1 MADIVLRDRNG
12 NQVEYPGVESIK
24 LNTVGG
30 DTKEFIDPDTVPQAV
45 EKTIDPDFS
54 TGDMEVIPEEGQ
66 VFSKVG
72 ISKPD
77 NLIPGNIAEGVDIA
91 GIVGTLAS
99 GGGGGLDDW
108 NAVVKPWTAPEA
120 TSQATLHTIVTNQ
133 ELKDKGIQI
142 VSGESANVLKTLA
155 LLVRVSTSATT
166 SDDAKRINIGCLC
179 NWQLATHGTSN
190 KLNRAFLYQA
200 SSTNASGYSVNY
212 ISSSTMWEIQGL
224 FGYTIFS
231 LGETRG
237 LTTYYK
243 TGDNFY
249 PIGTYIAIVLQH
261 KTKTVSEEL

>member
-91 GIVGTLAS
+91 GIVGTLAAS
-99 GGGGGLDDW
+99 GGGGAETGAKVL
-108 NAVVKPWTAPEA
+108 AKVVTKNDVTEYY
-120 TSQATLHTIVTNQ
+120 ATLTIFDETELASAGIDLSAYQKDSEKRITSIFFPISVNTYTDNTSFQILQMRIISNQ
-133 ELKDKGIQI
+133 KLCLQSGYYSLHYYRKGT
-142 VSGESANVLKTLA
+142 GADTLKT
-155 LLVRVSTSATT
+155 STYDFYS
-166 SDDAKRINIGCLC
+166 SG
-179 NWQLATHGTSN
+179 
-190 KLNRAFLYQA
+190 AF
-200 SSTNASGYSVNY
+200 
-212 ISSSTMWEIQGL
+212 
-224 FGYTIFS
+224 
-231 LGETRG
+231 
-237 LTTYYK
+237 YYPDNGK
-243 TGDNFY
+243 MVAGNTLMTGHFN
-249 PIGTYIAIVLQH
+249 GTYLFMLIAQ
-261 KTKTVSEEL
+261 T

>member
-30 DTKEFIDPDTVPQAV
+30 GTKEFIDPDTVPQAV

-54 TGDMEVIPEEGQ
+54 AGDMEVIPEDGQ

-72 ISKPD
+72 ISKPT
-77 NLIPGNIAEGVDIA
+77 NLLPGNIAEGVDIA

-120 TSQATLHTIVTNQ
+120 TSQATQHTIVTNQ

-142 VSGESANVLKTLA
+142 VRGASANVLKTLA

-179 NWQLATHGTSN
+179 NWQLATGTSN
-190 KLNRAFLYQA
+190 RLNKAFLYQA
-200 SSTNASGYSVNY
+200 SSTNAGGYSVDY
-212 ISSSTMWEIQGL
+212 LSASALWEIQG
-224 FGYTIFS
+224 FGYTILE

-237 LTTYYK
+237 LTTCYE